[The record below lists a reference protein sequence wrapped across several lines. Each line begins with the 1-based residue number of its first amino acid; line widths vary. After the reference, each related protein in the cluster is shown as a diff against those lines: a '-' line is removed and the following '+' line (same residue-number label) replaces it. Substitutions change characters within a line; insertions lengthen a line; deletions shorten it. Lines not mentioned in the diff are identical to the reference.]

1 MNRLGHLPRILVFD
15 SGVGGLSI
23 LREIQERLPACELI
37 YASDNAAF
45 PYGTKPE
52 EELVE
57 RVDHVLHQL
66 LKTYAAD
73 IVVVACNTAST
84 LALPHIR
91 SHFNQPIVGV
101 VPAIKPAA
109 ARSRS
114 KVIGLLAT
122 PATVARP
129 YTLALIKEYASNCRV
144 ISVGSSELVLMAEQ
158 KLRGINL
165 DHEKLGTILSPFQQD
180 DQLDTLVLACTHFPL
195 LNTELQEVLSAG
207 IELVDSGEA
216 IARRVEYLLQE
227 QFGMQQTEIMQSCAT
242 RTQNLAVFT
251 GQTSEAALLQEPL
264 RAFGINQVQY
274 LGDF

>member
-23 LREIQERLPACELI
+23 LREIQERLPACEFI

-52 EELVE
+52 DELVE

-109 ARSRS
+109 ARSRT

-122 PATVARP
+122 PATIARA
-129 YTLALIKEYASNCRV
+129 YTQELIREHASDCMV
-144 ISVGSSELVLMAEQ
+144 VSVGSSELVHMAEQ
-158 KLRGINL
+158 KLRGQVISL
-165 DHEKLGTILSPFQQD
+165 TEMTKILAPF
-180 DQLDTLVLACTHFPL
+180 
-195 LNTELQEVLSAG
+195 
-207 IELVDSGEA
+207 
-216 IARRVEYLLQE
+216 
-227 QFGMQQTEIMQSCAT
+227 
-242 RTQNLAVFT
+242 
-251 GQTSEAALLQEPL
+251 
-264 RAFGINQVQY
+264 
-274 LGDF
+274 